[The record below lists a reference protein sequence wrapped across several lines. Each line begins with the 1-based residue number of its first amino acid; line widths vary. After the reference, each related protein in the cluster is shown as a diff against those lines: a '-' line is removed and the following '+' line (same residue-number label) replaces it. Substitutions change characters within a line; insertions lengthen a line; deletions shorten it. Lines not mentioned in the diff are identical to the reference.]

1 MRPRVV
7 MLACLAVLVVAGG
20 AMLIVPAT
28 RMRLEALGTH
38 STAAAAGQSSALG
51 TARTAAQAAPPLPVL
66 RAPADPASITP
77 NAKVTF
83 FSWAFMDLA
92 TGKITGSA
100 NSVTGTNSTESMVK
114 AWIASDYLR
123 THPSPPQSALDDLHL
138 MIINSNDDEA
148 QKYYEIGG
156 GDVDIKRLISMCG
169 LTHTTIYNYWWSRTQ
184 MSPQDA
190 VAYGRCVANGT
201 AAGAKWTPWILEQ
214 MREVTGGV
222 NDQISVQVQG
232 GRWGIIDGL
241 PANLVPTTSIK
252 NGWTQYGNG
261 WHVNCLAINPN
272 NWVLNVMVRTSG
284 DSRLQ
289 TPANVCKSVAQQ
301 LTVTP
306 EI

>member
-7 MLACLAVLVVAGG
+7 MLACLAVVVVAAGV
-20 AMLIVPAT
+20 LLLVPSNRA
-28 RMRLEALGTH
+28 RLEALGSHDTA
-38 STAAAAGQSSALG
+38 TAANAARPAE
-51 TARTAAQAAPPLPVL
+51 AKTAAQAAPPLPEL
-66 RAPADPASITP
+66 RAPADPAAVKPGASTI
-77 NAKVTF
+77 F
-83 FSWAFMDLA
+83 FSCAFLDLK
-92 TGKITGSA
+92 TNKVTGSA
-100 NSVTGTNSTESMVK
+100 NSATGTNSTESMVK

-123 THPSPPQSALDDLHL
+123 THPDPTQSALDDLHL

-148 QKYYEIGG
+148 QKYYEIGD
-156 GDVDIKRLISMCG
+156 GDADMARMIKMCG

-190 VAYGRCVANGT
+190 VKYGQCVADGT

-222 NDQISVQVQG
+222 KDQISVQVQG

-241 PANLVPTTSIK
+241 PANLVATTSIK
-252 NGWTQYGNG
+252 NGWTPYGSG

-284 DSRLQ
+284 DGRLQ

-301 LTVTP
+301 LTYTP
-306 EI
+306 DV